1 MKTKMSHFNAT
12 REFRHHNITVWK
24 TQIFNLRLLKITCNR
39 IIKLLVLFKIKQALR
54 DDKGLN

>member
-1 MKTKMSHFNAT
+1 MQQGNLG
-12 REFRHHNITVWK
+12 ITILQYEK

-39 IIKLLVLFKIKQALR
+39 IIKLLVLLKIKQALR